1 MGRLIVFEGTDG
13 SGKATQ
19 TNLLGEKCTAQ
30 DIADLVAFLV
40 SDKAK
45 FITGQTYVI
54 DGGRSLS
61 MKGTD

>member
-1 MGRLIVFEGTDG
+1 MSSRWRPASLPDPYKFDTNVLGLQC
-13 SGKATQ
+13 KA
-19 TNLLGEKCTAQ
+19 E
-30 DIADLVAFLV
+30 DIADLVAFLA
-40 SDKAK
+40 SDKAR